1 MAKEE
6 EQYQKIGAGHLSA
19 MARQGLAELRGA
31 LYQDSSVAQP
41 TMYGIVGTKP
51 PGEVMEERRGE
62 SRDPDENPSILDE
75 RLNQIEQEAIEPQLD
90 QPEIEPP
97 QHERD

>member
-6 EQYQKIGAGHLSA
+6 QPQKIGAGHASA
-19 MARQGLAELRGA
+19 MFRQGLAELRGA
-31 LYQDSSVAQP
+31 FYQDSKISPP
-41 TMYGIVGTKP
+41 TMYGIAGTKT
-51 PGEVMEERRGE
+51 PGEVMEDKKIE

-75 RLNQIEQEAIEPQLD
+75 RLNQIEQEAIEPQHD